1 MASRKPYK
9 KGIACIES
17 FWDSN
22 VERRLNVGPLLEII
36 ASRNSSRFIH
46 LTCNTQDE
54 LKFALK
60 SIPAKAPFRILYFA
74 FHGHPGTIE
83 LADGTSL
90 SLDELATIM
99 GRKFA
104 NWVIHFGTCGTIH
117 TTPAVL
123 RDFKRRTGAALL
135 LGYTKNIDWV
145 ESAAM
150 DLILFD
156 WMLYSQKMGSMW
168 SRVKDRYPGL
178 VSLTGLAAFPSG
190 RIGRQNG

>member
-1 MASRKPYK
+1 MASRRPYK

-17 FWDSN
+17 VWDSN
-22 VERRLNVGPLLEII
+22 VERRLNVGPILEII
-36 ASRNSSRFIH
+36 ASSNHSRFIH

-60 SIPAKAPFRILYFA
+60 SIPTKAPFRILYFA
-74 FHGHPGTIE
+74 FHGRPGTID

-90 SLDELATIM
+90 SLDELAAIM
-99 GRKFA
+99 GRKFGK
-104 NWVIHFGTCGTIH
+104 WVIHFGSCGTIH
-117 TTPAVL
+117 TSPAIL
-123 RDFKRRTGAALL
+123 REFKRRTGAALL
-135 LGYTKNIDWV
+135 LGYGKNIDWV

-156 WMLYSQKMGSMW
+156 WMQNLKNMRSMW

-190 RIGRQNG
+190 R